1 MKDPRAVRIFRRVL
15 RLTSAEFRTH
25 EGAGF
30 VRLFAELHRDA
41 VARTGW
47 RGGIAVLLA
56 ELPGLVRLAWI
67 TRRAAWQAARPL
79 NHQQRKDSMFES
91 LMRDLRSAV
100 RALRR
105 APGIVAVT
113 ILTLALGV
121 GANTAIFSFVHGIL
135 LKPLAFPAP
144 ERLVVLGEGRTD
156 GPPGALSGTSPGSFF
171 EWRESARS
179 ASGVAAYFPRAATL
193 TGFGEPELLQG
204 VVTVGGLLDVIGV
217 RPLFGRTIEP
227 ADAEPDGE
235 PVIVL
240 SHATWQRLFGEDRDI
255 LGRTITFGGEP
266 ATVIGVMPPSFRFPD
281 SSTEFWEAAR
291 FPPEFAANRDQY
303 FLRVV
308 ARLRDGATIDQLRV
322 EMAAAADR
330 LQRDWAQY
338 NTGLVINIA
347 SLSESIVGGVRGRLL
362 LLMGAVGILL
372 LITCANIANLLL
384 ARATSRRHEMAIRRA
399 LGAGWFRQVRQ
410 LLIESLLLSLAGAV
424 AAIAVA
430 RLMMG
435 LLIESQRA
443 SLPRIDD
450 VALDPTVL
458 AFTLAVAVAA
468 GLVFGLAPAVHLAR
482 GSSSDLLREGGRG
495 GERRAAGR
503 RWLVVAEL
511 ALALMLLVGA
521 GLLLRSFSLLMRVE
535 TGLDTRGLIT
545 AQMRVPGSPPA
556 FIAGAIERL
565 AAIPGVHD
573 VAVTSQ
579 IPLTGRGIG
588 AWFNMYA
595 RPVPPG
601 TTPPAESYRVVSPG
615 FFETARIP
623 LLRGRLLEETDGR
636 EGTLAVVV
644 NEALAQRYFPE
655 SDAIGQDIYLGAP
668 DNRLFDR
675 ATIVGVVGD
684 TRDAGLGADALAT
697 VFIPHRLMPF
707 WDDFAYIV
715 RASGPTAA
723 VLAAVRRELR
733 AIAPGAP
740 IRNLRTMHEIVH
752 ESVAPAR
759 TSFALLAAFAAIA
772 VTLAALGVFG
782 VLSYLVA
789 QRTKELGVRLA
800 LGASPSKL
808 RMLVMRQGLAL
819 TGAGL
824 VVGLVGGVSLNRV
837 IRGLLYGVTSTDF
850 VTYAGVALL
859 LLIVGGI
866 ASWIPARRATRV
878 EPLAALR
885 D

>member
-1 MKDPRAVRIFRRVL
+1 MNEPRAVRVFRRVL
-15 RLTSAEFRTH
+15 RLTSAEFRIY
-25 EGAGF
+25 EGPSV
-30 VRLFAELHRDA
+30 VRLFAELHRNA
-41 VARTGW
+41 VARRGW

-67 TRRAAWQAARPL
+67 THRAAWQAAPL
-79 NHQQRKDSMFES
+79 LDHEHRKDAMLET
-91 LMRDLRSAV
+91 LMRDLRFALRS
-100 RALRR
+100 LRR
-105 APGIVAVT
+105 APGLVTVT

-121 GANTAIFSFVHGIL
+121 GANTAIFSLVHGIL

-144 ERLVVLGEGRTD
+144 ERLIALGEGRTD
-156 GPPGALSGTSPGSFF
+156 GPQEMLSSTSPGSFF
-171 EWRESARS
+171 DWRASARS
-179 ASGVAAYFPRAATL
+179 ASGMAAYTTRGATL
-193 TGFGEPELLQG
+193 TGLGEPELLQG
-204 VVTVGGLLDVIGV
+204 TLTVGGLLDVIGV
-217 RPLFGRTIEP
+217 RPHFGRTIQP
-227 ADAEPDGE
+227 ADEDPGAER
-235 PVIVL
+235 VVVL
-240 SHATWQRLFGEDRDI
+240 SYGTWQRFFGEDRDI
-255 LGRTITFGGEP
+255 LGRTITLGGEP
-266 ATVIGVMPPSFRFPD
+266 ATVIGVMPSSFRFPD
-281 SSTEFWEAAR
+281 SSTEFWEPAR
-291 FPPEFAANRDQY
+291 FSAEFAANRDQY
-303 FLRVV
+303 FLRVI

-322 EMAAAADR
+322 EMAAAADQ
-330 LQRDWAQY
+330 LQRDWGQY
-338 NTGLVINIA
+338 NTGLEINIA
-347 SLSESIVGGVRGRLL
+347 PLSESIVGGVRSRLL
-362 LLMGAVGILL
+362 MLMGAVGMLL

-384 ARATSRRHEMAIRRA
+384 ARATSRQHEMAIRQA

-424 AAIAVA
+424 AAVAVA
-430 RLMMG
+430 RLMMR
-435 LLIESQRA
+435 LLVESQRV

-468 GLVFGLAPAVHLAR
+468 GLVFGLAPAVQLAR
-482 GSSSDLLREGGRG
+482 GRSSDVLREGGRG

-503 RWLVVAEL
+503 RSLVVAEL
-511 ALALMLLVGA
+511 ALALMLLIGA
-521 GLLLRSFSLLMRVE
+521 GLLLRSFSLLTRVE
-535 TGLDTRGLIT
+535 PGLDTHGLIA
-545 AQMRVPGSPPA
+545 AQMRVRGSNPA
-556 FIAGAIERL
+556 FIAGAVERL
-565 AAIPGVHD
+565 AAIPGVND

-579 IPLTGRGIG
+579 VPLTGRGIG

-595 RPVPPG
+595 RPVPAG
-601 TTPPAESYRVVSPG
+601 TTPPAEAYRVVSPD

-644 NEALAQRYFPE
+644 NEALARRYFPE
-655 SDAIGQDIYLGAP
+655 GDAIGQDIYLGAP

-684 TRDAGLGADALAT
+684 TRDAGLGADALPT
-697 VFIPHRLMPF
+697 VFIPHRLMPI

-715 RASGPTAA
+715 RASGPPAP
-723 VLAAVRRELR
+723 VMAAVRRELR

-782 VLSYLVA
+782 VLSHLVA
-789 QRTKELGVRLA
+789 QRTRELGVRLA

-808 RMLVMRQGLAL
+808 RMLVVRQGMAL

-824 VVGLVGGVSLNRV
+824 VVGLVGAVSLNRV

-850 VTYAGVALL
+850 MTYAGVALL
-859 LLIVGGI
+859 LLIVGAI

-878 EPLAALR
+878 EPLSVLR